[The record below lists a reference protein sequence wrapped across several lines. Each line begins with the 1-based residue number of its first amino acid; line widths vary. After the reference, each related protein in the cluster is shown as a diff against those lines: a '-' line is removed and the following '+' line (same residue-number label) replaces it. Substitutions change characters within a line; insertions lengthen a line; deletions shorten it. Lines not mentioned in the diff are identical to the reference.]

1 MNQLRIGVALAC
13 HNRREKTRVCLDA
26 LLEAAARVRETA
38 GLQIVITDDASTDG
52 TAAMIRERFPS
63 VEIIEGSGKLFWAG
77 GMRLA
82 YGRLLERGLDHYLW
96 LNDDT
101 VLFPEALET
110 LLSTHRAIVDAI
122 GRAGIIVGS
131 TCDEV
136 RNVSYGGL
144 RRRTGKLGALSF
156 ERVAPEARALRCDTH
171 NGNVVLV
178 SAQAAACLGN
188 LDAAFRHG
196 MADMDYGLRARAA
209 GVPVWVAPGYAGQC
223 IIDHTLAG
231 SFKDKSLPLALRW
244 RLLNSP
250 KGLPFAAW
258 LLMCRRHAGVL
269 WPIHF
274 AWPYVST
281 MLPGSAPLEPVAKKS

>member
-1 MNQLRIGVALAC
+1 MNLLRIGVALAC
-13 HNRREKTRVCLDA
+13 HNRREKTRAC
-26 LLEAAARVRETA
+26 LEALHDAATRVRA
-38 GLQIVITDDASTDG
+38 SAVLQIVITDDASTDG
-52 TAAMIRERFPS
+52 TAAMIRECFPS
-63 VEIIEGSGKLFWAG
+63 VEIIEGSGQLFWAG

-110 LLSTHRAIVDAI
+110 LLSTSRSMVDAT

-131 TCDEV
+131 TCDGAG
-136 RNVSYGGL
+136 NVSYGGL

-156 ERVAPEARALRCDTH
+156 ERIVPGAQALTCDTH

-178 SAQAAACLGN
+178 SAQAAAYLGN
-188 LDAAFRHG
+188 LDAGFRHG
-196 MADMDYGLRARAA
+196 MADMDYGLRAQAA
-209 GVPVWVAPGYAGQC
+209 GVPVWVAPGFAGRC
-223 IIDHTLAG
+223 NIDHVLAG
-231 SFKDKSLPLALRW
+231 SFKDKSLPIAVRW

-250 KGLPFAAW
+250 KGLPFSAW

-274 AWPYVST
+274 AWPYLSAI
-281 MLPGSAPLEPVAKKS
+281 LPGATQLQPEARKP